1 MKKKIAVILMACAI
15 SLSACACNKSDET
28 KKTRKTKT
36 TKTEQTEEVD
46 EEDLFLNCFWKQ
58 SSRGKGVSFRFYEDG
73 TGYFASWENED
84 DEKNM
89 GYEAST
95 FEYKLKKD
103 NKLTIT
109 CEDNEEIAGKYDI
122 SFDDRGNLI
131 LENDDVTYNLRKQE
145 FDIEEED
152 FDMDQIFG
160 DKWEYID
167 GGEVL
172 EQFEFYE
179 DGTGTFSSG
188 GGEKA
193 NAYFTDI
200 TWTIKGNLL
209 SVTRRGDWTDEY
221 VISLENRDT
230 MKLTDT
236 KNGMSTYYI
245 RNTLPVETTEEP
257 TTTTEEPSTT
267 TTEEPTTTTTA
278 EPTTTTTVA
287 STDTTTPTPSTNPD
301 DYSSYDTRNLRNPNA
316 VMAFQGLME
325 TNQYMFIDYNI
336 LTEDPDMEGTFNTHV
351 EGCVFTRNEDNDPAL
366 YAYLEFPFDYD
377 FNAEN
382 LKLFKEAMSSG
393 TTTTFT
399 ENGNFLIFE
408 DSTWNTYGILDMQN
422 RWCFMSELG
431 EDDAFSKYAELAE
444 MFGFEID

>member
-1 MKKKIAVILMACAI
+1 MKKKILSILMAT
-15 SLSACACNKSDET
+15 SLILTMSACSKSDET
-28 KKTRKTKT
+28 KNTRKTKT
-36 TKTEQTEEVD
+36 TKTEQTEEVE

-84 DEKNM
+84 DEENM
-89 GYEAST
+89 GYEASS
-95 FEYKLKKD
+95 FEYKLKKG

-109 CEDNEEIAGKYDI
+109 CEDNKELAGKYDI

-131 LENDDVTYNLRKQE
+131 LENDDITYNLRKQE
-145 FDIEEED
+145 FDIEEKD

-160 DKWEYID
+160 YTWEYID
-167 GGEVL
+167 GGQVL

-179 DGTGTFSSG
+179 DGTGTYSSG

-221 VISLENRDT
+221 VISLENRDA

-236 KNGMSTYYI
+236 KNGRSTYFI

-267 TTEEPTTTTTA
+267 TEAPTTTTEEPTTTTA
-278 EPTTTTTVA
+278 
-287 STDTTTPTPSTNPD
+287 DTTTPTGRDPSSTTTEDIFN
-301 DYSSYDTRNLRNPNA
+301 YDGSNLSNLTAIQAINTLKS
-316 VMAFQGLME
+316 QG
-325 TNQYMFIDYNI
+325 YMFVDYQ
-336 LTEDPDMEGTFNTHV
+336 LMMDDPDVSGSAFPVGTKGT
-351 EGCVFTRNEDNDPAL
+351 VFMKEDGECL
-366 YAYLEFPFDYD
+366 YAYLEYPDDYVWDAQGIAD
-377 FNAEN
+377 FKKSLSEDDG
-382 LKLFKEAMSSG
+382 SISCVD
-393 TTTTFT
+393 
-399 ENGNFLIFE
+399 NGNYIIVNGTDDFAPV
-408 DSTWNTYGILDMQN
+408 YGILDTTTGYF
-422 RWCFMSELG
+422 FMG
-431 EDDAFSKYAELAE
+431 EFYNNDFNEYATLAE
-444 MFGFEID
+444 IFGFEVD